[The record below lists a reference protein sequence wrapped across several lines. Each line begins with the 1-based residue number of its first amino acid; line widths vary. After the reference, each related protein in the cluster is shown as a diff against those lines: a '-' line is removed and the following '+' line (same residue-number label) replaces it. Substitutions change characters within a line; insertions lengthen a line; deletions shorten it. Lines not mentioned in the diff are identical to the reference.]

1 MSLSFG
7 TRLGPYEVLA
17 LLGAGGMGE
26 VYRAR
31 DSQLGRDV
39 AIKVLANLASDPE
52 RLRRFE
58 QEARAAAALN
68 HPNIL
73 AVYQLGVHQGA
84 PYLVSELLEGETLRE
99 QIKRGRVPVRKA
111 IDYGVQ
117 IARGLD
123 AAHQKGIVHRDLKPE
138 NLFITRDERVKILDF
153 GLAKLTQPWQ
163 GSELGTSTLTAGTE
177 PGAVMGTVSYMSPEQ
192 VRGERTDN
200 HTDIFAFGA
209 ILYEM
214 LSGNRAFKKPTS
226 AETMAATL
234 NEDPPAISHLNI
246 APSLQRVVHRCLEK
260 KPEARFQSASDL
272 AFALE
277 GLSDTATVSTTKTA
291 PAQNSGAKV
300 AWIAGVGIVLV
311 ITALAVWRMLP
322 VAIPVVEEVRQLTD
336 DGNPKS
342 TLSTIVSDGSRVYFD
357 EIDSGQNVSKQVS
370 TTGGQATAVAKSL
383 QANGIAALAPDNS
396 ALLSFG
402 TGTPQS
408 LWLLPLPAGEPRRL
422 SAITGNPE
430 LSFDAGFFLDGRIV
444 FISGPAMYVAEK
456 DGSNGHKITD
466 LASGGAWPIVSPDGK
481 RIRFTLMTGGGTS
494 SLWEI
499 AADGTG
505 LHPLLR
511 GWHDPPNECCG
522 KWTPNGRY
530 FVFQSE
536 SQGRWDLWALREE
549 AWFRWTAQQPMR
561 LTNGPLSYL
570 LPCPSRNGEQ
580 VFAVGSKRRGEL
592 VRYDAKIQQYVP
604 YAGGP
609 SATEAQV
616 SPDGNWV
623 VYSSYPE
630 HTLWRSRPDGS
641 ERLQLTYPPMMV
653 FYPRISPD
661 GKKVAF
667 AGFERAQ
674 RRLGLYIVNI
684 EGSVPDQITQG
695 GAMAWSPDENSI
707 AFTYLVPGRHLGE
720 KDSLQAYMVDL
731 RTRKVSAVPDSVG
744 MIVSFWPEAN
754 RLLAMQRGKI
764 MAYDCAMQ
772 RWSEFTHPY
781 PTFGFGTPSPDGKYL
796 YTDEVPDAS
805 GGPQIRRLRLADK
818 KLEIV
823 LSLKG
828 IRRVEDEVVGG
839 VNPGFN
845 LVTWVGVTS
854 DGSPLLTRDVGSQ
867 EIYALS
873 VKWP

>member
-1 MSLSFG
+1 MSLSLG

-39 AIKVLANLASDPE
+39 ALKVLANLTSDSD

-73 AVYQLGVHQGA
+73 AVYQLGVHDGT

-99 QIKRGRVPVRKA
+99 QINRGRVPVRKA
-111 IDYGVQ
+111 IDYGMQ

-163 GSELGTSTLTAGTE
+163 GTELGTSTLTAGTE

-192 VRGERTDN
+192 VRGERTDY

-277 GLSDTATVSTTKTA
+277 ALSDTATVSTTMTVA
-291 PAQNSGAKV
+291 EQSSGVRV
-300 AWIAGVGIVLV
+300 ARIASAGIALV

-322 VAIPVVEEVRQLTD
+322 AAIPAVEQVRQLTD
-336 DGNPKS
+336 DGIPKS

-357 EIDSGQNVSKQVS
+357 ETDLGQFVSKQVS
-370 TTGGQATAVAKSL
+370 TTGGQPAAVTSL
-383 QANGIAALAPDNS
+383 HTNGIAALAPDNS
-396 ALLSFG
+396 ALLSFAAG
-402 TGTPQS
+402 TRPS

-422 SAITGNPE
+422 SAISGDPE
-430 LSFDAGFFLDGRIV
+430 LSFDAGFFPDGRIV
-444 FISGPAMYVAEK
+444 FISGSAIYVAEK
-456 DGSNGHKITD
+456 DGSSAHKITD
-466 LASGGAWPIVSPDGK
+466 LAGSGAWPNVSPNGK
-481 RIRFTLMTGGGTS
+481 RIRFTLTAHGLTS
-494 SLWEI
+494 ALWEI

-511 GWHDPPNECCG
+511 SWHNPPNECCG
-522 KWTPNGRY
+522 KWTQDGRY

-536 SQGRWDLWALREE
+536 NEGRWDLWALRE
-549 AWFRWTAQQPMR
+549 ASGWFRRTAQQPMR
-561 LTNGPLSYL
+561 LTNGPLSYA
-570 LPCPSRNGEQ
+570 LPCPSRDNEQ
-580 VFAVGSKRRGEL
+580 LFAVGSKRRGEL
-592 VRYDAKIQQYVP
+592 VRYDAKIQQYLP

-616 SPDGNWV
+616 SPHGNWV

-641 ERLQLTYPPMMV
+641 ERLQLTYSPLMV

-667 AGFERAQ
+667 AGFQRAK
-674 RRLGLYIVNI
+674 RDISLYVVNI
-684 EGSVPDQITQG
+684 EGGVPEEITQG
-695 GAMAWSPDENSI
+695 GPMAWSPDKNSI

-720 KDSLQAYMVDL
+720 KDPFQAFMVDL
-731 RTRKVSAVPDSVG
+731 RTKKISAVPESVG

-754 RLLAMQRGKI
+754 RLLAMQMSSGKM
-764 MAYDCAMQ
+764 MAYDFAMQ
-772 RWSEFTHPY
+772 RWSEFTHTP
-781 PTFGFGTPSPDGKYL
+781 FGFGTASPDGKYL
-796 YTDEVPDAS
+796 YTDAVPDAS
-805 GGPQIRRLRLADK
+805 GGAQILRLRLADK
-818 KLEIV
+818 KMETT

-828 IRRVEDEVVGG
+828 IRRVVDERV
-839 VNPGFN
+839 GFN
-845 LVTWVGVTS
+845 LLTSVGVTS

>member
-7 TRLGPYEVLA
+7 TRLGPYEILA

-26 VYRAR
+26 VYCAR

-39 AIKVLANLASDPE
+39 AIKVLANLATDPE

-84 PYLVSELLEGETLRE
+84 PYLVSELLGGETLRE

-111 IDYGVQ
+111 IYYGVQ

-123 AAHQKGIVHRDLKPE
+123 AAHQKGIAHRDLKPE

-177 PGAVMGTVSYMSPEQ
+177 PGAVLGTVSYMSPEQ
-192 VRGERTDN
+192 VRGERTDY

-234 NEDPPAISHLNI
+234 TEDPPAISQPNI
-246 APSLQRVVHRCLEK
+246 PPSLLRVVHRCLEK

-277 GLSDTATVSTTKTA
+277 ALSDSAMVSTTKTA
-291 PAQNSGAKV
+291 PAQSSRARVG
-300 AWIAGVGIVLV
+300 WIAGLGIVLV
-311 ITALAVWRMLP
+311 ITALVVWWMLP
-322 VAIPVVEEVRQLTD
+322 RALPIVEQVRQLTD
-336 DGNPKS
+336 DGIPKT

-357 EIDSGQNVSKQVS
+357 ETDFGQIISKQVS
-370 TTGGQATAVAKSL
+370 TSGGQATVVPTSL
-383 QANGIAALAPDNS
+383 HTNGIAALAPDNS
-396 ALLSFG
+396 ALLSFA
-402 TGTPQS
+402 TGTRQS

-422 SAITGNPE
+422 SAITGDYE
-430 LSFDAGFFLDGRIV
+430 LSFDAGFFPDGRIV

-456 DGSNGHKITD
+456 DGSNGHKVTD
-466 LASGGAWPIVSPDGK
+466 LAGGGAWPNVSPDGK
-481 RIRFTLMTGGGTS
+481 RIRFTLMAGGLTS

-505 LHPLLR
+505 LHPLLKS
-511 GWHDPPNECCG
+511 WHDPPNECCG
-522 KWTPNGRY
+522 KWTQDGRY

-536 SQGRWDLWALREE
+536 NEGRWDLWALREE
-549 AWFRWTAQQPMR
+549 GWFHRTAQQPMR
-561 LTNGPLSYL
+561 LTNGPLSYV
-570 LPCPSRNGEQ
+570 LPCPSRDGEQ

-592 VRYDAKIQQYVP
+592 VRYEAKTRQYVP

-609 SATEAQV
+609 SATEGQV
-616 SPDGNWV
+616 SADGNWV

-653 FYPRISPD
+653 FYPRISPE
-661 GKKVAF
+661 GKKLAF
-667 AGFERAQ
+667 AGFQRAK
-674 RRLGLYIVNI
+674 RDLSLYIVNI
-684 EGSVPDQITQG
+684 EGGVPDQITKG
-695 GAMAWSPDENSI
+695 GMMAWSPDENSI
-707 AFTYLVPGRHLGE
+707 AFNYFVPGRHLGE
-720 KDSLQAYMVDL
+720 KDFFQAYIVDL
-731 RTRKVSAVPDSVG
+731 RTRKISAVPNSIG
-744 MIVSFWPEAN
+744 MIVSFWPETN
-754 RLLAMQRGKI
+754 RLLAIQMSSRKL
-764 MAYDCAMQ
+764 MVYDFAMQ
-772 RWSEFTHPY
+772 RWSEFTNTP
-781 PTFGFGTPSPDGKYL
+781 FGPGTPPPDGKYL
-796 YTDEVPDAS
+796 YTDAVPDAS
-805 GGPQIRRLRLADK
+805 GGAQILRLRLADK

-828 IRRVEDEVVGG
+828 IRRVDDEVVGG
-839 VNPGFN
+839 FN
-845 LVTWVGVTS
+845 LETWVGATS